1 MLSWYLL
8 GFFFFLDLVVPVS
21 SVVCS
26 TRARSVSDPRS
37 RSSCSEDAEFDTE
50 VKATLIALCTV

>member
-8 GFFFFLDLVVPVS
+8 GFFFFLDLLVS

-26 TRARSVSDPRS
+26 TRSVSDSRS
-37 RSSCSEDAEFDTE
+37 GSSCSVDAELDTE

>member
-26 TRARSVSDPRS
+26 TRLMSDSRSG
-37 RSSCSEDAEFDTE
+37 SSCSVDAELDTE